1 MKVLLVDDNDSRVI
15 ALTAWMVNFGV
26 STSNITAVDNTVAAR
41 GLITRN
47 YYDVLLLDVVLPKRS
62 DEKAQWI
69 NGIDLLK
76 YVTSSSRVRKPEKI
90 IGITAYSDD
99 IASFR
104 DKFEEFCLSVIEVKG
119 NDAEWQKRL
128 SVAFSYTQ
136 GSKIARAHIQGNL
149 SAITVHGIRTFGQW
163 QERLK
168 KIVHTDASYID
179 FFSYKYG
186 YFSTIFFAIPYFQ
199 KKEVSKLKESIQR
212 LSKKYPEKEFIIFA
226 HSFGTF
232 LVAKALL
239 QLCQEDELLQIK
251 TIVLSGSVLK
261 SHFDWSFLDA
271 YPRLNLINDC
281 GTSDSILYLSEAFIP
296 MTGMAGRT
304 GFYGFSSDNFI
315 NRYHSGGHSLY
326 FDGDNFMKDNWL
338 PLFSENPILSDN
350 NERPNLHWANFM
362 AEQAASYFC
371 KLGLP
376 IILIII
382 VIYYLWQ

>member
-1 MKVLLVDDNDSRVI
+1 MKVLLVDDNDTRVSV
-15 ALTAWMVNFGV
+15 LTAWMIEFGV
-26 STSNITAVDNTVAAR
+26 SKSNITSVDNTVAAR

-47 YYDVLLLDVVLPKRS
+47 YYDVLLLDVVLPRRS
-62 DEKAQWI
+62 KEKAQWI
-69 NGIDLLK
+69 HGIDLLK

-104 DKFEEFCLSVIEVKG
+104 DKFEEFCLSVIEVKA
-119 NDAEWQKRL
+119 NDAEWKKRL
-128 SVAFSYTQ
+128 SSAFNYTR

-168 KIVHTDASYID
+168 KIVHSEASYID

-199 KKEVSKLKESIQR
+199 QKEVSKLKDSIQR
-212 LSKKYPEKEFIIFA
+212 LAQNYPEKEFIIFA

-232 LVAKALL
+232 LVAKALT
-239 QLCQEDELLQIK
+239 QLCSEGELLRVK
-251 TIVLSGSVLK
+251 TLVLSGSVLK

-271 YPRLNLINDC
+271 YPGLKLVNEC
-281 GTSDSILYLSEAFIP
+281 GAGDGILYLSEAFIP

-304 GFYGFSSDNFI
+304 GFYGFNSDNFI
-315 NRYHSGGHSLY
+315 NRHHPGGHSLY
-326 FDGDNFMKDNWL
+326 FDGDNFMRNNWL
-338 PLFSENPILSDN
+338 PLFSENPIVSEND
-350 NERPNLHWANFM
+350 ERPDLHWASFM
-362 AEQAASYFC
+362 VEQAASYFC
-371 KLGLP
+371 KVGLP
-376 IILIII
+376 IIAICLIIA
-382 VIYYLWQ
+382 YFW